1 VSPVIGGWN
10 WVYKILPCPPFSK
23 EGAAPPPLK
32 KGDGGGFDIII
43 FIQFI
48 TRY

>member
-1 VSPVIGGWN
+1 VRVKKGMGSFPLTSILSLGGER
-10 WVYKILPCPPFSK
+10 KIREWCFLR
-23 EGAAPPPLK
+23 
-32 KGDGGGFDIII
+32 GDGGGFDTII